1 MITSQRKNIFLNE
14 KLQAEFE
21 LNGYVCLP
29 MLNLDEINSLRD
41 HYEKSGIGTQE
52 GFYSSSFSTDE
63 ALKEKLE
70 RTIQELVSK
79 KTKDLFTSY
88 KNLGACF
95 LSKAPGQKGEMP
107 LHQDWTVV
115 DENEFDSI
123 TIWIPLQDVS
133 PENGAMQVIPGSH
146 RFSTIL
152 RSPFFPNPLSG
163 IEEELKADL
172 VSVNLKAG
180 EAIIFSQALIHASPA
195 NKGINN
201 RIAVTYGLIPQE
213 AQLQFYY
220 KNELGKGEKYEVPLD
235 FFKQYNTQI
244 GQKPQ
249 IGSCVEQ
256 FELKEELI
264 SPEMYRQAKLKHK
277 IKKSKTHKM
286 IALFKDK
293 KHQSYFEKEGYLIL
307 PLLEKNEVDELKAF
321 YASLNVVDNNRFG
334 FHVSMDGL
342 EKEQNIK
349 VREKL
354 WGMILP
360 KLDQYLENY
369 KPFVAS
375 YVVKESNPKG
385 VVPAH
390 QDWSFV
396 DREDLGYSSITCWTT
411 LVDTYLDNGCM
422 GVIKGSHKLMQN
434 HRPSPS
440 PQTPVPLSDHM
451 FSIFPYLTTLD
462 MKAGEVLFFD
472 NRTFHASPPNTTTEV
487 RLAAG
492 VGVTQKDAQLVHYTL
507 KPDGEK
513 KTIQKFEVTEDFF
526 IDYNNASL
534 AKMYDAGES
543 IQGYKLI
550 GELPYEFDQFSSEEL
565 VQLMKADGNEFN
577 VPMCEKLSTLFGY
590 DLSGKKQ
597 ETPKEEPIKEVVEEL
612 EAPKLPF
619 YKVYTPWN
627 IVKEVKFRITG
638 K

>member
-1 MITSQRKNIFLNE
+1 MKSLRKNIFLNE
-14 KLQAEFE
+14 VLQAEFE

-29 MLNLDEINSLRD
+29 ILSPEEVALLCDS
-41 HYEKSGIGTQE
+41 YENSGIETPE
-52 GFYSSSFSTDE
+52 GFYSSSFNKDE
-63 ALKEKLE
+63 AIKEKLE
-70 RTIQELVSK
+70 SSIQQLVSK
-79 KTKDLFTSY
+79 KTKDVFTGH
-88 KNLGACF
+88 KNLGACY
-95 LSKAPGQKGEMP
+95 LSKAPGKEGEMP

-115 DENEFDSI
+115 DEALFDSI

-133 PENGAMQVIPGSH
+133 PENGAMQVVPGSH
-146 RFSTIL
+146 RFSKIL
-152 RSPFFPNPLSG
+152 RSPFFPNPLSE
-163 IEEELKADL
+163 IEEELNADL
-172 VSVNLKAG
+172 VTINLKAG
-180 EAIIFSQALIHASPA
+180 EAIIFSQALIHCSPA
-195 NKGINN
+195 NTSKKN
-201 RIAVTYGLIPQE
+201 RMAVTYGLIHE
-213 AQLQFYY
+213 DAQLQFYF
-220 KNELGKGEKYEVPLD
+220 KNELGQGEKYEVPID

-249 IGSCVEQ
+249 VGKRIEQ
-256 FELKEELI
+256 FELKGELI
-264 SPEMYRQAKLKHK
+264 SPEMYRQAKLKYK
-277 IKKSKTHKM
+277 INKSKPQKM
-286 IALFKDK
+286 IPIFKDE
-293 KHQSYFEKEGYLIL
+293 KHQNYFEKEGYLVL
-307 PLLEKNEVDELKAF
+307 PLLDKNEVDELKAF
-321 YASLNVVDNNRFG
+321 YTSLNLADNNSFG

-354 WGMILP
+354 WGMVLP

-396 DREDLGYSSITCWTT
+396 DREDLGYSSMTCWTT
-411 LVDTYLDNGCM
+411 LVDTFLDKGCM

-472 NRTFHASPPNTTTEV
+472 NRTFHASPPNTTDSV

-492 VGVTQKDAQLVHYTL
+492 VGVTQKDAQLIHYTL
-507 KPDGEK
+507 KPDGTQ
-513 KTIQKFEVTEDFF
+513 KTLQKFEVTEDFF
-526 IDYNNASL
+526 IDYNNSKL

-543 IQGYKLI
+543 IQGYKLV
-550 GELPYEFDQFSSEEL
+550 GEVAYEFEQYSSEEL
-565 VQLMKADGNEFN
+565 VALIKEGGNEFN

-597 ETPKEEPIKEVVEEL
+597 EAQKEEVVVEALRES

-619 YKVYTPWN
+619 YKVYTPLN
-627 IVKEVKFRITG
+627 IVKEIKFRITG